1 MRKRLA
7 YFAQHSCI
15 KDHSA
20 KVTYT
25 FYVMLHHLKADPGR
39 VGTHVEL
46 RKLDILEF
54 PWARC
59 IISAWNLAL
68 YHMDTPDTSTCAS
81 TTPRLMARA
90 IHHSTC
96 MLRTTNARTQH
107 AFYQTPVLQHT
118 RVLTPECRKHT

>member
-54 PWARC
+54 PWGEV
-59 IISAWNLAL
+59 
-68 YHMDTPDTSTCAS
+68 HHF
-81 TTPRLMARA
+81 RLEFGTLP
-90 IHHSTC
+90 HG
-96 MLRTTNARTQH
+96 
-107 AFYQTPVLQHT
+107 HT
-118 RVLTPECRKHT
+118 

>member
-54 PWARC
+54 PCREIRGRGASFPPGIW
-59 IISAWNLAL
+59 
-68 YHMDTPDTSTCAS
+68 HS
-81 TTPRLMARA
+81 TTWT
-90 IHHSTC
+90 H
-96 MLRTTNARTQH
+96 
-107 AFYQTPVLQHT
+107 
-118 RVLTPECRKHT
+118 LTPQPVHLQPRG